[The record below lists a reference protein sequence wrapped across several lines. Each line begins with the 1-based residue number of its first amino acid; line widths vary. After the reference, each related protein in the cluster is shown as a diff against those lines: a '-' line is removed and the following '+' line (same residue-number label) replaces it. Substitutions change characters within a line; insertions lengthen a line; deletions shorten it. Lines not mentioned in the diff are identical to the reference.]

1 MQPIRVQAATIND
14 LLERLLDKGVV
25 LSLDLVIGVAGIPL
39 IGVNLRAAIASLETM
54 LEYGFMEAMDKDL
67 RANALLEAQRKKVA
81 LADGERQVEEWYG
94 SQWFGQGIV
103 RSWRSGRLILT
114 NRRLVLYR
122 QMPPAILWQTP
133 LVKLRGCLLLER
145 TVFSGAARPLLALEV
160 EGEPIALLTTEDT
173 TQLLDALRLTMAGE
187 KRALPE
193 ASPGARISGATGD
206 PSPVGPLGEI
216 QRLAFT
222 IAGTVLAEGPMERQW
237 TDGGWRRGH
246 LYLTSSRLLWWGKEG
261 AGEELDIPL
270 RQIES
275 IRLAPSVSPAE
286 VGAEPENLLLL
297 YREDGSRRQVNFRLA
312 GARHVVPLET
322 AGSSAPSPGEA
333 LAVWRRRIKELVL
346 DQAESDDH
354 PDR

>member
-25 LSLDLVIGVAGIPL
+25 LSLDLIIGVAGIPL

-54 LEYGFMEAMDKDL
+54 LEYGFMEALDKDL
-67 RANALLEAQRKKVA
+67 RANALREAQRKKVA

-114 NRRLVLYR
+114 NRRLILYR
-122 QMPPAILWQTP
+122 PMPPAILWQTP
-133 LVKLRGCLLLER
+133 LAKLRGCLLLER
-145 TVFSGAARPLLALEV
+145 SVFSGAPRPLLALEV
-160 EGEPIALLTTEDT
+160 EGEPIALLATEDT

-193 ASPGARISGATGD
+193 ASPD
-206 PSPVGPLGEI
+206 LGEI

-222 IAGTVLAEGPMERQW
+222 IAGTVLAEGPMERQG
-237 TDGGWRRGH
+237 TDGEWRRGH

-261 AGEELDIPL
+261 AGEELDL
-270 RQIES
+270 SLQQIEG
-275 IRLAPSVSPAE
+275 IRLTPSVSPAE

-297 YREDGSRRQVNFRLA
+297 YREDGSRRQVNFRLELGSIA
-312 GARHVVPLET
+312 GGAPAITGESGSLT
-322 AGSSAPSPGEA
+322 AGGSASSSGAT
-333 LAVWRRRIKELVL
+333 LADWRRRIKDLVL
-346 DQAESDDH
+346 DQAESDDP